1 MDLVL
6 FLLHLTGNEL
16 APNRLFLVSDFNK
29 TPIHRRSVLLQD
41 NLPFLAYGEA
51 IPDG

>member
-6 FLLHLTGNEL
+6 FLLHLAGNEP
-16 APNRLFLVSDFNK
+16 APNYLFLISEFNK
-29 TPIHRRSVLLQD
+29 TPTLRRSVLLQD
-41 NLPFLAYGEA
+41 NLPFLAHGEA